1 MGLFTRSPHQYTP
14 DQTDSAEDPGNAEL
28 AELLDL
34 LNDPTAFR
42 ITRPG
47 WGDRHYILDPVNPG
61 VALAVPRVS
70 QAEPSKNQL

>member
-14 DQTDSAEDPGNAEL
+14 DQTDSATDPGNAEL

-47 WGDRHYILDPVNPG
+47 WGDRTYVVDPTDPSIVM
-61 VALAVPRVS
+61 AVPRQSVR
-70 QAEPSKNQL
+70 EPSKYEL